1 MVYVEGREVRE
12 LLDIMQDM
20 SHTLL
25 LCLHVEGVVFVGL
38 YLQRHRLDDLK
49 PIGLETYTLDGIIG
63 HEAHLPDTELTE
75 DLCTYTIVS
84 FVCLMTK
91 VEVSIDGIETLLL
104 ELIGTDL
111 LHEADATSFLI
122 EVDDYATSFLLDE
135 LHSFVKLF
143 ATFTTLGAE
152 DVSRST
158 A

>member
-1 MVYVEGREVRE
+1 M
-12 LLDIMQDM
+12 
-20 SHTLL
+20 
-25 LCLHVEGVVFVGL
+25 
-38 YLQRHRLDDLK
+38 
-49 PIGLETYTLDGIIG
+49 
-63 HEAHLPDTELTE
+63 
-75 DLCTYTIVS
+75 
-84 FVCLMTK
+84 
-91 VEVSIDGIETLLL
+91 EVSIDGIETLLL